1 MLDFRVPN
9 PQRVVLFGSYAES
22 LVHFRGP
29 LIAEMVK
36 RGHEV
41 HALAPD
47 IDQGTALAL
56 ASMGAK
62 PRSVK
67 LGRTSL
73 DPMEAIAT
81 ARQLTSAFRE
91 ICPDLVIAYTIKPVV
106 LGAAAAKAAGVKKF
120 VPLITGLG
128 YAFTG
133 GLQPKRVI
141 SRIMGK
147 LLYKRAFSRSTI
159 AIFQNPDD
167 LHDFRGL
174 GLIPSSLRTAVINGS
189 GVDIAHYAPAPLPS
203 EPSFLMVARLLG
215 DKGVREFGEAA
226 RRLKQVRPDIQISLA
241 GWIDSSPDS
250 IGQTEL
256 DQIISSGVDY
266 LGPLADVRPAMA
278 AHSVYV
284 LPSYREGTPR
294 SVLEAMSMGRAIITT
309 DAPGCRETVAHGVNG
324 LLVPPRDSDALHQAI
339 VSLIDDPQRLAAMGK
354 ASRNLAEDKFDVGK
368 VNATL
373 LAHVGL

>member
-1 MLDFRVPN
+1 MSNPRVPN
-9 PQRVVLFGSYAES
+9 PQRVVLFGSFAES

-41 HALAPD
+41 YALAPG
-47 IDQGTALAL
+47 IDQGTSLAL

-73 DPMEAIAT
+73 NPMEALAT
-81 ARQLTSAFRE
+81 TRELTSAFRE
-91 ICPDLVIAYTIKPVV
+91 ISPDLVIAYTIKPVV

-141 SRIMGK
+141 SRSMGK

-159 AIFQNPDD
+159 AVFQNPDD

-215 DKGVREFGEAA
+215 DKGIREFGEAA
-226 RRLKQVRPDIQISLA
+226 RRLKLVRPDIRISLA

-250 IGQTEL
+250 IDQTEL
-256 DQIISSGVDY
+256 DQIISGGVDY

-324 LLVPPRDSDALHQAI
+324 LLVPPRDSDALHQAM

-354 ASRNLAEDKFDVGK
+354 ASRNLAEEKFDAGK
-368 VNATL
+368 VNAAL